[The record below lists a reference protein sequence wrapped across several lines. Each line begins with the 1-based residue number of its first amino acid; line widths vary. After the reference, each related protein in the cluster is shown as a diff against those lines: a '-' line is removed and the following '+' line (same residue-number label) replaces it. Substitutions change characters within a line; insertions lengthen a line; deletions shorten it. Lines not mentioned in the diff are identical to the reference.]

1 MSARVALTVLLS
13 IFFVQLSSAQDCYD
27 FYKKFVPRHDNNAR
41 FAYSLNST
49 SVSLPFKPGESRCV
63 YGELIQG
70 KDYRIT
76 ICSDSLYNGV
86 VSLVIRNDAGKI
98 LYDNSQDDFNVNIEF
113 SCRRTNPVEY
123 IITAPNRLDVDPE
136 TKGCIGLIIEDMVTP
151 KIGF

>member
-1 MSARVALTVLLS
+1 MSARLALTVLIS
-13 IFFVQLSSAQDCYD
+13 IFSVQLSAQDCYE
-27 FYKKFVPRHDNNAR
+27 FYKKFVPRHENAR
-41 FAYSLNST
+41 FAYSLNSL

-86 VSLVIRNDAGKI
+86 VELVIRNDAGKI

-113 SCRRTNPVEY
+113 SCRKTNSVEFVL
-123 IITAPNRLDVDPE
+123 TAPNRLDVDAE

-151 KIGF
+151 RIGF

>member
-1 MSARVALTVLLS
+1 MFRCALPILLCL
-13 IFFVQLSSAQDCYD
+13 FAVQLSAQDCYD
-27 FYKKFVPRHDNNAR
+27 FYKKYIPRNDNAR
-41 FAYSLNST
+41 FAYALNST
-49 SVSLPFKPGESRCV
+49 SVSLAFTPGESKCV

-86 VSLVIRNDAGKI
+86 VSLIIKNNEGKI

-113 SCRRTNPVEY
+113 SCRKTNPVEY
-123 IITAPNRLDVDPE
+123 ILTAPNRMDVDPE

-151 KIGF
+151 RIGF